1 MKIKII
7 IPAFISWL
15 MLFNLP
21 AHAYTPESVSRLPQ
35 SVTNI
40 LQRYKI
46 PVSTIS
52 VYVVDLDTGQ
62 PVILLNE
69 NTPRNPAS
77 AIKILTT
84 YAGLELLGP
93 AYLWETRFYL
103 DGVLSNGTLK
113 GNLIFQG
120 GGDPF
125 LSRESFWHMLH
136 TLQVRGLKYI
146 EGDFIIDHSLFET
159 ENGSTGDFDG
169 RPYHTYNVFPHA
181 ALLNFTAQDFFI
193 IPQKNSVLVYADP
206 PADNIIIR
214 NNLKLA
220 SGKCWA
226 PGTVT
231 NMNVS
236 PQGSQV
242 IVEFTGNYPAA
253 CGEQVIQ
260 RSVIPPDQFVY
271 GVFKALWE
279 EMGGT
284 INGHY
289 RSGVVPASGKPFY
302 TETSRPLTDVIYGI
316 NKYSNNVMARQL
328 LLTIGQIK
336 VGAPGSKAAGAQAIK
351 QWLHDIGIHAPELIL
366 DNGSGLSRHERIS
379 AGTMGKLLEH
389 AWHGPLQPE
398 FLSSLPIAG
407 RDGTMRK
414 RLNGKIPVGN
424 IRIKTGLLN
433 DVRSMA
439 GYVKSRNNRHFV
451 IVTLHNHTGIQNTT
465 GTMIQDE
472 ILKWLYEL

>member
-1 MKIKII
+1 
-7 IPAFISWL
+7 

-226 PGTVT
+226 PGTGT

-451 IVTLHNHTGIQNTT
+451 IVILHNHTGIQNTT
-465 GTMIQDE
+465 GTLIQDE
-472 ILKWLYEL
+472 LLKWLYEK

>member
-1 MKIKII
+1 M
-7 IPAFISWL
+7 FISWL
-15 MLFNLP
+15 MLFSLPVYTNTSQNLSNLP
-21 AHAYTPESVSRLPQ
+21 QGATS
-35 SVTNI
+35 I
-40 LQRYKI
+40 LQRHKI
-46 PVSTIS
+46 PLGTLS
-52 VYVVDLDTGQ
+52 VYAVDLDTGR
-62 PVILLNE
+62 PILLLNE

-77 AIKILTT
+77 AIKVLTT

-103 DGVLSNGTLK
+103 DGVLNNGTLN

-136 TLQVRGLKYI
+136 TLSARGLKHI
-146 EGDFIIDHSLFET
+146 EGDFVIDHSLFENET
-159 ENGSTGDFDG
+159 GSTGDFDG
-169 RPYHTYNVFPHA
+169 RPYHAYNAFPHA
-181 ALLNFTAQDFFI
+181 ALVNFNAQEFFI
-193 IPQKNSVLVYADP
+193 IPQKNGVLVYADP
-206 PADNIIIR
+206 PAENVQIR
-214 NNLKLA
+214 NNLKLVT
-220 SGKCWA
+220 GKCWA
-226 PGTVT
+226 PGTGA
-231 NMNVS
+231 NMNVNR
-236 PQGSQV
+236 QGSQV

-253 CGEQVIQ
+253 CGEQTIQ
-260 RSVIPPDQFVY
+260 RSVISPDQFVY
-271 GVFKALWE
+271 GTFKALWE

-289 RSGVVPASGKPFY
+289 RSGVVPVTGKSFY
-302 TETSRPLTDVIYGI
+302 TETSRPLTDVIYSI

-336 VGAPGSKAAGAQAIK
+336 VGAPGSKASGAQAIK
-351 QWLHDIGIHAPELIL
+351 QWLFDIGIHAPELII

-379 AGTMGKLLEH
+379 AATMGKILER

-398 FLSSLPIAG
+398 FLASLPIAG

-414 RLNGKIPVGN
+414 RLTGKVPVGN

-433 DVRSMA
+433 DVRTMA
-439 GYVKSRNNRHFV
+439 GYVKSRNNRHFAV
-451 IVTLHNHTGIQNTT
+451 VTLHNHTGIQNTT
-465 GTMIQDE
+465 GTLIQDE

>member
-1 MKIKII
+1 
-7 IPAFISWL
+7 

-451 IVTLHNHTGIQNTT
+451 IVILHNHTGIQNTT
-465 GTMIQDE
+465 GTLIQDE
-472 ILKWLYEL
+472 LLKWLYEK